1 MGVWN
6 EVLIGLVLVAGGY
19 WVIRTIWQWRIFRRS
34 VYIEIYSSYVEYAF
48 RRKNIRRLSESFY
61 LKNELGKHRIFYQ
74 LAQVKGEDTPQ
85 AYILLLLNTGIYI
98 LNIKNQSG
106 EVILKRHGGKNGKS
120 PVEECRFFEKRLR
133 QRLGN
138 VDIPMK
144 SVVVFPQKTSLS
156 WDGSS
161 DPEIPV
167 IRRKEL
173 IGTVKELSG
182 SAEAVLTDQ
191 QIDAF
196 YHQLADETIV
206 LERSRG

>member
-85 AYILLLLNTGIYI
+85 AYIF
-98 LNIKNQSG
+98 
-106 EVILKRHGGKNGKS
+106 
-120 PVEECRFFEKRLR
+120 CF
-133 QRLGN
+133 
-138 VDIPMK
+138 
-144 SVVVFPQKTSLS
+144 
-156 WDGSS
+156 
-161 DPEIPV
+161 
-167 IRRKEL
+167 
-173 IGTVKELSG
+173 
-182 SAEAVLTDQ
+182 
-191 QIDAF
+191 
-196 YHQLADETIV
+196 
-206 LERSRG
+206 